1 MSDFDDEDFSLG
13 EEDSEDEPFAPED
26 DEAEEEEDFAEESAA
41 SDESDLEELA
51 PKPKKARVSP
61 KKPAKKSP
69 SKPAR
74 SSASPSSSAVKKTST
89 SKAAAAKPTNGKA
102 PIAAKKS
109 PAAPKPRPMK
119 ADEAEAAVL
128 DYMRKTN
135 RPYSLLNVF
144 ENMHRAIAKPSLTKL
159 LDNLVVKEELASKTY
174 GKAKIYYMNQNN
186 LPVPSEAERLA
197 LEEQIKVVTADC
209 TATEQELKGAE
220 ATLSGITSQI
230 SNADLDAALK
240 QLDEEAAILE
250 KKVETLDRPDRVP
263 VSPGRKDA
271 LKRKFTKYRTAWVA
285 RKRIAMDGVNQ
296 IADGMEKKPKAVLDL
311 VGVETDEEA
320 GIKVL
325 PTI

>member
-186 LPVPSEAERLA
+186 LPVPSEAECLA

>member
-13 EEDSEDEPFAPED
+13 EDSEDDAFDAG
-26 DEAEEEEDFAEESAA
+26 EAEEENDEEDSAGA

-61 KKPAKKSP
+61 KKPTAKKTSPPKTTSSSSSVVRKTAGPKTAAANTTKGKSPATSAKKSP
-69 SKPAR
+69 KP
-74 SSASPSSSAVKKTST
+74 KL
-89 SKAAAAKPTNGKA
+89 
-102 PIAAKKS
+102 
-109 PAAPKPRPMK
+109 MK
-119 ADEAEAAVL
+119 AEDAEAAVL

-135 RPYSLLNVF
+135 RPYNLLNVF
-144 ENMHRAIAKPSLTKL
+144 ENMHRAIAKPSLTNL
-159 LDNLVVKEELASKTY
+159 LDNLVAKEELVSKMY

-186 LPVPSEAERLA
+186 LPVPSEEERLA
-197 LEEQIKVVTADC
+197 IEEQIKTVTFEC
-209 TATEQELKGAE
+209 TASEQELKSAE

-230 SNADLDAALK
+230 SDADLDAALK
-240 QLDEEAAILE
+240 QLEEEAATLE
-250 KKVETLDRPDRVP
+250 TKVETLDQLGQVP

-296 IADGMEKKPKAVLDL
+296 IADGMEKKTKAVLDL

-320 GIKVL
+320 GIKQL

>member
-128 DYMRKTN
+128 DYMRKDI
-135 RPYSLLNVF
+135 V
-144 ENMHRAIAKPSLTKL
+144 EVWE
-159 LDNLVVKEELASKTY
+159 VVRLEELASKTY